1 MSKLRV
7 NKCSRDYQYNILII
21 CVFQLRNKL
30 QLQRGHTLDVMM
42 NVSGEYIHTLT
53 FLRLK
58 ALSSSFSTAWIFL
71 TLMIQRASFPGK
83 HKLLFIIS
91 QIYVMNKTVISIN
104 NLYFR
109 LVPLC

>member
-42 NVSGEYIHTLT
+42 NVSGELAYIFTVKGT
-53 FLRLK
+53 FIQFLHCLDIFDIDDTEGLFPWK
-58 ALSSSFSTAWIFL
+58 A
-71 TLMIQRASFPGK
+71 
-83 HKLLFIIS
+83 
-91 QIYVMNKTVISIN
+91 
-104 NLYFR
+104 
-109 LVPLC
+109 